1 MYTLVVDNTAKPIG
15 LTREPE
21 AVSRVARSMMEGSG
35 IVQTMLADPDR
46 SYRSQYLE
54 IPAPIIV
61 MASGYVEIPEV
72 DLHQVN
78 RKVVFAR
85 DRYQCQYCGTVADSG
100 AVRRQLTI
108 DHVKPMHLFPN
119 RAEATR
125 WDNVTTACL
134 ACNQKKAGK
143 LPRECGM
150 MPMTTPKL
158 PHYAQLRFAGRLNPQ
173 QRDYI
178 ADYFGWNPEEIG
190 L

>member
-1 MYTLVVDNTAKPIG
+1 MLTLVVDNTAKPIG
-15 LTREPE
+15 MTREPE
-21 AVSRVARSMMEGSG
+21 AVSRVARSMLEGTG
-35 IVQTMLADPDR
+35 VVQPMLSDPER
-46 SYRSQYLE
+46 KYRSQYLE

-61 MASGYVEIPEV
+61 MAQGYVEIPNV
-72 DLHQVN
+72 DLNRVN
-78 RKVVFAR
+78 KKAVFAR
-85 DRYQCQYCGTVADSG
+85 DRYECQYCGMIADSG
-100 AVRRQLTI
+100 HTRDQLTM
-108 DHVKPMHLFPN
+108 DHVKPVRLFPH
-119 RAEATR
+119 RTMATT

-150 MPMTTPKL
+150 MPKTTPKT

-178 ADYFGWNPEEIG
+178 QDYFGWDLDEIW